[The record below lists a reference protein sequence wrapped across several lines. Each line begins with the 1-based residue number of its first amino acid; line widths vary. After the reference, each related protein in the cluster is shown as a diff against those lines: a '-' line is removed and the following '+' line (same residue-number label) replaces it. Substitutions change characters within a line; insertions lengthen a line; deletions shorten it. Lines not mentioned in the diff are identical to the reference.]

1 MATAQ
6 VSAVEAEVDMK
17 MRADMEPALVGT
29 ATRLMAVM
37 VGTVMTPMVPVMALI
52 RAMGTVMRA
61 RVSAVEAMEMDMKLM
76 RATAAMEMAI
86 SCDEL
91 GCLVVRE
98 QLSVPKCREKRNAS
112 CETTVMVCANLK
124 PSPVESW
131 RSRPCSP
138 VGIIHTL
145 IIRDLGVQKSQF
157 TTPGLRD
164 GATLL
169 PSIHRSVEVMAAIAG
184 TNAVLTP
191 AMEVAGPWRTPPTTA
206 SHGNVRQISCTG
218 PKSDLCGTRL
228 SSSNFVGRGYHSIRI
243 KAAAGPGVV
252 STFYLSNNGGLYDK
266 TKTHPWVELDF
277 EIMGNMAGGHSR
289 IWTNMFTDIA
299 VEHNDWITVPF
310 DVSADVHEYGFE
322 LSDNSIAFKVDGVA
336 YRTVDIR
343 NHQEHRRLP
352 RVPGGATASLC
363 PFVAT
368 SWQRSPDLGRA
379 MAWSPQLLRRARP
392 GAGGGVAPRPRPP
405 HEQVRGPLHFDMAAE
420 SDEDL
425 EFDAPP
431 HATTAQLLSTSDPEV
446 IFMGSDEGL
455 QDMDDDGPVGDSFGR
470 PNLAPLHE
478 RFVDEMPDG
487 QFDLFGDEPVHSRAS
502 RGDEQHQEEHAESE
516 QPTNDPVLPDEAAE
530 MPENPYHFEEE
541 PQRTPVRPSRPPSM
555 AASQRATPGPALQD
569 PIDQLSKALAKL
581 IKKGNSSEASW
592 NSMMG
597 PSKGIKFRGG
607 AAPAPPKWYFNPEDV
622 RAYDRY
628 ERKVLLWEMQARHFM
643 SQAEIGLTLY
653 ASLQGEAEQ
662 QLEFLEMSEVY
673 SKTGVKTILG
683 LLKSA
688 FQQKQVYVKRHYLHT
703 YENIS
708 RFGSESLRT
717 FINRYKRTELA
728 LKAVGV
734 DIALSYDAEARG
746 SRLLDRCRLSQDQQ
760 RLVLVGTNQDMSVDA
775 IGSALVMQ
783 FPDYRPPPPIIQ
795 AYQSSKGPGGK
806 GFPSKHFSSGTT
818 SSSMSSASTAPTSAS
833 SYRKGDGKNRP
844 RRVFQTVN
852 ETMDGSPDGEAEDPP
867 APEDPSFYFEELAN
881 EEDAGDD
888 IDGTDDNHGAED
900 VEHLMQVLTVTAR
913 KLAAMNQ
920 GRKFRNAPKKSIEA
934 CTVSAKKGK
943 GSGKSKAASSSSHV
957 CVFGVRVLAADIPFL
972 GSLSVMHKLS
982 LTLDFANQIAVNMK
996 SSFCHRLQLL
1006 GQLISSPLT
1015 FLRPSFMHD
1024 GPATS
1029 AEKSWA
1035 SLVKR
1040 LIRLTMSVW
1049 TQMAAS
1055 VKMGIMPLEQYK
1067 AMLAYGTKKLSKNAN
1082 TGKGGQA
1089 KASKDK
1095 KIVPT
1100 PASPPPPSRPASSSQ
1115 SYSTGAELMLAPPK
1129 GKTSKASRM
1138 GYAPTNPFGKTPT
1151 CNHPDFIRRYGNG
1164 WGNFARCKACYQ
1176 RWRWND
1182 AEGVWK
1188 SDGFCSKPS
1197 HSPQSPW
1204 TAVESITQ
1212 VYAEPLMLVPE
1223 ETMPDSSSA
1232 PRLRCPDGQR
1242 QHLRHPSQSQSH
1254 LKLGL
1259 RKRLSGNMAK
1269 NVKTL
1274 ENEVNVLDHMP
1285 YKEIIKNKVDLLEL
1299 YSGAARPTALA
1310 KQHGLTSLQPFEKD
1324 DGYDLN
1330 ELYELRQAD
1339 LDGLRFAIQRC
1350 LQQLTNGDLFFLE
1363 NPLRSRLWDQP
1374 EVLRLAQH
1382 PDVIKGSCDSGAYG
1396 ATDKDGY
1403 VIIKSF
1409 GCLTNSTE
1417 IANELS
1423 CRMTK
1428 EEKTQ
1433 ARPLEGQ
1440 RVTDSQVYPVKM
1452 VHAMLRGLRAEAQR
1466 RYPARFQ
1473 PVHWVLYAQPV
1484 HDEQRWTQAL
1494 DMVKKLFGNTSA
1506 RTITLKP
1513 SSEIYQI
1520 VSLKTDVS
1528 FPGLPAGIPRE
1539 VQASVARLHVNAG
1552 HPARQEMIRLL
1563 TMHGA
1568 ITSQILSCIDHLQCG
1583 SCKRTQLPQQSRPAA
1598 IPTMSGQFGD
1608 RLQIDR
1614 YWVRDLTGANHCFLG
1629 IVDMATNYQQTIRL
1643 TGQGA
1648 KDVYHALCQ
1657 VWFKPFGH
1665 PLVIEADDDR
1675 NFEGEFKERIEG
1687 FGTHLLIA
1695 PAEAHWRIG
1704 SIERKNAILR
1714 STMEK
1719 MIDEYGVTHPEMLDD
1734 IALAATQAINSSVTS
1749 KGRTPYQ
1756 AVFGRLPR
1764 FPGDILGDERAL
1776 LANYDAVYAE
1786 EMRSH
1791 ALRIIAETRASHAVR
1806 RALLRKTA
1814 PSREEARAI
1823 LPGSMAAYWRWQ
1835 KKSKG
1840 RKRGGYV
1847 LARLMSHDPDNKS
1860 AWLHNGNSVVQAT
1873 YEQIRPAFGI
1883 ENWCPSSQDIQML
1896 RDGSTRLQK
1905 GLWQDERGPPPPRL
1919 EAPAPEVELERAEPI
1934 PDLVMP
1940 LALKPSPATP
1950 APIPKTPEL
1959 PRPQPMVYSPTFK
1972 QQNVQANSMD
1982 ETADRAT
1989 YINSYISELLY
2000 EDYVL
2005 GQCHLAQLQ
2014 VTDCRSLYDALLSP
2028 NPALSE
2034 KRTIITVR
2042 SIQEHVDAKS
2052 VRWTPTNVMWA
2063 DCLTKASVELISTFQ
2078 QWMEWPVCTIVD
2090 PKEKYTSVNFTVLHS
2105 PVWGKSASDPGEGIM
2120 EFRNAMGLLN
2130 GHWGH
2135 CVGVFV
2141 FRRENVCIGV
2151 LLQVWDAFAG
2161 WFIWFFGGL
2170 HKTDVRGRGRE
2181 TGRCWQCGEP

>member
-1 MATAQ
+1 MLNLHAHPPQ
-6 VSAVEAEVDMK
+6 LDPLELYLF
-17 MRADMEPALVGT
+17 LV
-29 ATRLMAVM
+29 L
-37 VGTVMTPMVPVMALI
+37 
-52 RAMGTVMRA
+52 
-61 RVSAVEAMEMDMKLM
+61 
-76 RATAAMEMAI
+76 
-86 SCDEL
+86 
-91 GCLVVRE
+91 
-98 QLSVPKCREKRNAS
+98 AS
-112 CETTVMVCANLK
+112 RK
-124 PSPVESW
+124 
-131 RSRPCSP
+131 
-138 VGIIHTL
+138 
-145 IIRDLGVQKSQF
+145 
-157 TTPGLRD
+157 
-164 GATLL
+164 
-169 PSIHRSVEVMAAIAG
+169 
-184 TNAVLTP
+184 
-191 AMEVAGPWRTPPTTA
+191 
-206 SHGNVRQISCTG
+206 
-218 PKSDLCGTRL
+218 
-228 SSSNFVGRGYHSIRI
+228 
-243 KAAAGPGVV
+243 
-252 STFYLSNNGGLYDK
+252 
-266 TKTHPWVELDF
+266 
-277 EIMGNMAGGHSR
+277 
-289 IWTNMFTDIA
+289 
-299 VEHNDWITVPF
+299 
-310 DVSADVHEYGFE
+310 
-322 LSDNSIAFKVDGVA
+322 
-336 YRTVDIR
+336 
-343 NHQEHRRLP
+343 
-352 RVPGGATASLC
+352 GATASRS

-368 SWQRSPDLGRA
+368 SWQRSPGSGRA

-392 GAGGGVAPRPRPP
+392 GAGGGGGAPHPRPP
-405 HEQVRGPLHFDMAAE
+405 HGHDRGPLLFDMAAE

-425 EFDAPP
+425 ELDAPP

-455 QDMDDDGPVGDSFGR
+455 QDMDDDGPVVDSFGR

-478 RFVDEMPDG
+478 RFVEEMPDG
-487 QFDLFGDEPVHSRAS
+487 RFDLFGDEPVHSRAPRVPPAGVPGHVTEPPGLREPGSAKVPRPPKEPRPARDQRRHNEPPVQPGQDLRGHRRNEPPPRADRGPAAEEEVKLCCAMCS
-502 RGDEQHQEEHAESE
+502 RVHRWSPSTPCQYCGANKFFDPRAPQKHHTAFGTWMYMPHDSSGPPPSSQGSQTSSSRRRRRRRRNGRPDDPPDDPEGDELHQEEHAESE

-530 MPENPYHFEEE
+530 TPENPFHFEEE

-555 AASQRATPGPALQD
+555 AASQRVTPGPALQD

-708 RFGSESLRT
+708 RLGSESLRT

-760 RLVLVGTNQDMSVDA
+760 RLVLVGTNQDMSFDA

-783 FPDYRPPPPIIQ
+783 FPDYRPPPPIAQ

-806 GFPSKHFSSGTT
+806 GFPPKHFSSGTT
-818 SSSMSSASTAPTSAS
+818 SSGMSSASTAPTLAS

-867 APEDPSFYFEELAN
+867 APEDPSFDFEEPAN

-900 VEHLMQVLTVTAR
+900 VESLMHALTVTAR

-920 GRKFRNAPKKSIEA
+920 GRKFRNAPKKSIEQRKQESPCAACGQLGHWAGDEA

-943 GSGKSKAASSSSHV
+943 GSGKSKAASSSDKSDGKKVFTVNHYTGFQTHEEAEGCSDVEYEPHDVLVVFQTSQLPAASMKHAAHFMILDSACQRSCTGSQWFNEHQMIMNKFGYDIPIKSSYEKFKFGAGEPLTSNQLAFLPAGIRGHV
-957 CVFGVRVLAADIPFL
+957 CVFGVHVLAADIPFL

-982 LTLDFANQIAVNMK
+982 LTLDFANQIAVLGVFDGLKVPLVKVLGHLAIKITEFPTTDSHALMSWSHDSPVCKKLMHSKEHEVIILPPPAAFGTADLEPADLPQTVLHARRASDIGREVMGQLGQKADPPDHERVDANGGLSQDGHHAARAVQGNASVRHQEAQQECQYRQGWTGQGLQGQEDRSDTGKSTTAKSTGIFVTELQHGSRADARTSEGQDKQSQPHGLCSDQSIRQDTNMQSPGLHPLRQRMGQLRK
-996 SSFCHRLQLL
+996 VQSMLPEVALERRGRRLEVGWLLLQTLALAAVTLDGGGIDHSGLPGALDAGARGDYADPSAQAAAFASCPTKAQVQGTINDLL
-1006 GQLISSPLT
+1006 GS
-1015 FLRPSFMHD
+1015 
-1024 GPATS
+1024 GP
-1029 AEKSWA
+1029 W
-1035 SLVKR
+1035 
-1040 LIRLTMSVW
+1040 I
-1049 TQMAAS
+1049 
-1055 VKMGIMPLEQYK
+1055 
-1067 AMLAYGTKKLSKNAN
+1067 
-1082 TGKGGQA
+1082 
-1089 KASKDK
+1089 
-1095 KIVPT
+1095 
-1100 PASPPPPSRPASSSQ
+1100 
-1115 SYSTGAELMLAPPK
+1115 
-1129 GKTSKASRM
+1129 
-1138 GYAPTNPFGKTPT
+1138 
-1151 CNHPDFIRRYGNG
+1151 
-1164 WGNFARCKACYQ
+1164 
-1176 RWRWND
+1176 
-1182 AEGVWK
+1182 
-1188 SDGFCSKPS
+1188 
-1197 HSPQSPW
+1197 
-1204 TAVESITQ
+1204 
-1212 VYAEPLMLVPE
+1212 
-1223 ETMPDSSSA
+1223 DSSSA
-1232 PRLRCPDGQR
+1232 SRLRCPDGQR
-1242 QHLRHPSQSQSH
+1242 QHLRHPSQPH

-1330 ELYELRQAD
+1330 VRQVRKWCTQAINQFRPLLLLVGYPCTLYNIFNENLNYSSPDRRQELYELRQAD

-1350 LQQLTNGDLFFLE
+1350 LQQLANGDLFFLE

-1409 GCLTNSTE
+1409 GYLTNSTE
-1417 IANELS
+1417 IAKELS

-1428 EEKTQ
+1428 EEKTH

-1452 VHAMLRGLRAEAQR
+1452 VHALLRGLRAEAQR
-1466 RYPARFQ
+1466 RDPARFQ

-1520 VSLKTDVS
+1520 VSELVPWELSRVQATSRPMIRRLPQDFPYTHRGSAIQFNDNTFELESEDLGALEFPRQKFGRPVAFAIFFYGVAEDEDKKPDKPKEQEPHHHIPGLKTDVS

-1583 SCKRTQLPQQSRPAA
+1583 SCKRTQLPQQPRPAA

-1687 FGTHLLIA
+1687 FGTHLLIV

-1814 PSREEARAI
+1814 PSREEAQAI

-1919 EAPAPEVELERAEPI
+1919 
-1934 PDLVMP
+1934 DQH
-1940 LALKPSPATP
+1940 LK
-1950 APIPKTPEL
+1950 L
-1959 PRPQPMVYSPTFK
+1959 
-1972 QQNVQANSMD
+1972 N
-1982 ETADRAT
+1982 
-1989 YINSYISELLY
+1989 
-2000 EDYVL
+2000 
-2005 GQCHLAQLQ
+2005 
-2014 VTDCRSLYDALLSP
+2014 
-2028 NPALSE
+2028 
-2034 KRTIITVR
+2034 
-2042 SIQEHVDAKS
+2042 
-2052 VRWTPTNVMWA
+2052 
-2063 DCLTKASVELISTFQ
+2063 
-2078 QWMEWPVCTIVD
+2078 
-2090 PKEKYTSVNFTVLHS
+2090 
-2105 PVWGKSASDPGEGIM
+2105 
-2120 EFRNAMGLLN
+2120 LN
-2130 GHWGH
+2130 GLSQYLTW
-2135 CVGVFV
+2135 
-2141 FRRENVCIGV
+2141 
-2151 LLQVWDAFAG
+2151 
-2161 WFIWFFGGL
+2161 
-2170 HKTDVRGRGRE
+2170 
-2181 TGRCWQCGEP
+2181 